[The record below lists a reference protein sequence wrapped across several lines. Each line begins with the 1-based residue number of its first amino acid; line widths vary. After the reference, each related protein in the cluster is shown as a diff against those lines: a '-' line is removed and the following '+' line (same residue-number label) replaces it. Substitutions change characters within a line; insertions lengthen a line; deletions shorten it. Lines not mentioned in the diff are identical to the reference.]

1 MKTVGYFI
9 RYNFNGYIVATKIRD
24 NKIQELISVLESTP
38 SLINTTDD
46 EKRTALHWAVDRDNI
61 EATKRLIELG
71 SDINLQDI
79 DGCTVL
85 ERILFL
91 GNSKI
96 IFGKP

>member
-1 MKTVGYFI
+1 MVLLVTKN
-9 RYNFNGYIVATKIRD
+9 RYYCRNCLTRQRD

-46 EKRTALHWAVDRDNI
+46 EKRTALHWAVDRDNL
-61 EATKRLIELG
+61 EATKRLIQLG

-85 ERILFL
+85 ERIF
-91 GNSKI
+91 N
-96 IFGKP
+96 